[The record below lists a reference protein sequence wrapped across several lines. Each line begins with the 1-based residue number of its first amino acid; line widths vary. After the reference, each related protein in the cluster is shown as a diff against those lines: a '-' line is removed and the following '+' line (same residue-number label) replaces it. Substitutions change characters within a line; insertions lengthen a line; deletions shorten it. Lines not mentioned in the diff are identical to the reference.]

1 MTLVQSSMR
10 FELYYDNGIFGG
22 TFGSLI
28 IARREARDELGW
40 QRIMTRVAIRPSVS
54 RTSAPKFECS

>member
-22 TFGSLI
+22 TFGSMI
-28 IARREARDELGW
+28 IARREWRDELGW
-40 QRIMTRVAIRPSVS
+40 QQIVTLFSIRPSVS
-54 RTSAPKFECS
+54 RASGPKCECS